1 MSTRQDNNTN
11 GQPKVIQAHGSWARE
26 PGTFVLEEVD
36 SPTSIP
42 DPFAILVESELI
54 PISVEFEPHEHPLH
68 ELAFVRGGMMTVRL
82 SEHVIIVPE
91 GHGLWIPAGTVHSG
105 RTTAHVALI
114 DALFEPSRCPA
125 MFSEPVTIEVT
136 SIVASLFTY
145 LEQSGLS
152 EAARLRAEAVV
163 FDVLTPAAQQLT
175 MKAPRGTLVS
185 PIVEA
190 LLEDPTDTR
199 TIVEWAERMGVSERT
214 VARQFRKHTGLSFV
228 QWRQALRVHYALE
241 LMSEGMTVRE
251 VSELLG
257 YSQPSTFITSFKR
270 VMGTTPGAYA
280 PE

>member
-1 MSTRQDNNTN
+1 
-11 GQPKVIQAHGSWARE
+11 
-26 PGTFVLEEVD
+26 
-36 SPTSIP
+36 
-42 DPFAILVESELI
+42 
-54 PISVEFEPHEHPLH
+54 
-68 ELAFVRGGMMTVRL
+68 
-82 SEHVIIVPE
+82 
-91 GHGLWIPAGTVHSG
+91 
-105 RTTAHVALI
+105 
-114 DALFEPSRCPA
+114 

-214 VARQFRKHTGLSFV
+214 VARQFRKHTGISFV